1 MELITIVL
9 SSLFT
14 LIAPVGL
21 VADQVAEGLIRDR
34 IHQAEALEVR
44 IDNVPNFQLAGG
56 RVERFRLAGRGV
68 YPVPEFRIDV
78 IDVETDPIDLDLGAL
93 QSGEVVLDEPI
104 QSAAH
109 LILKTDDI
117 NALLKSQRVQALLD
131 TLRFSLPGGTER
143 EANRY
148 GLANPQVAFL
158 PENRLRITVDLED
171 RVQSEKVEA
180 RVESGFDVID
190 GHRLVLLEPMVMVD
204 GQAVPHQLVDA
215 FLEGIRS
222 ELTLKQLEEVSVIAR
237 VLKFE
242 LRPEAL
248 DVAVFV
254 RVDPDSPLL
263 ENSD

>member
-14 LIAPVGL
+14 LITPVGL
-21 VADQVAEGLIRDR
+21 VADKVAEGLIRDR

-44 IDNVPNFQLAGG
+44 IDNSPNFQLAGG
-56 RVERFRLAGRGV
+56 RIERFRLAGRGV
-68 YPVPEFRIDV
+68 YPVPEFRIDI
-78 IDVETDPIDLDLGAL
+78 IDVETDPIDLDLAAL
-93 QSGEVVLDEPI
+93 QSGELALDEPI

-109 LILKTDDI
+109 LVLNTDDI
-117 NALLKSQRVQALLD
+117 NALLKSQRVQSLLD

-148 GLANPQVAFL
+148 GLANPQVEFL
-158 PENRLRITVDLED
+158 MGNRLRVTVDLED
-171 RVQSEKVEA
+171 RVQDEKVA
-180 RVESGFDVID
+180 AVVESGFDMID
-190 GHRLVLLEPMVMVD
+190 GHRLVLLEPTIVVD
-204 GQAVPHQLVDA
+204 GQPVPRQLIEA

-237 VLKFE
+237 VLQFE

-254 RVDPDSPLL
+254 RVNPDSPLL
-263 ENSD
+263 NN